1 MKTQVK
7 LGKKYMIRIPKGI
20 AEELDLK
27 EGTRFILRVRGDEM
41 ILKPIRDPVWL
52 AIHGKKFAT
61 ISPEEV
67 ERISEEEQSRTE
79 GE

>member
-1 MKTQVK
+1 
-7 LGKKYMIRIPKGI
+7 
-20 AEELDLK
+20 
-27 EGTRFILRVRGDEM
+27 M